1 MILIFYVKVFFIEKI
16 HFQQINMFSNFSLR
30 KLENGKKNYIKKKEK
45 LFLLLKK
52 P

>member
-30 KLENGKKNYIKKKEK
+30 KLENGKKTIYIYIYKNY
-45 LFLLLKK
+45 FCY
-52 P
+52 